1 MLQERFPDVFGTH
14 VQAQTGKLGG
24 DSHKN
29 LALIFDFAFCRHPLR
44 DLDLDSGACFT
55 PVLPNFVPTVLPKVL
70 PNVTLLAFDLVVR
83 EAVFGRL
90 VQHLARTTHAA
101 S

>member
-1 MLQERFPDVFGTH
+1 MLQESVPDALGTH
-14 VQAQTGKLGG
+14 VRAQTGKLGG
-24 DSHKN
+24 DLHKN
-29 LALIFDFAFCRHPLR
+29 LALIFGFAFCRHPIR
-44 DLDLDSGACFT
+44 DLELDSV
-55 PVLPNFVPTVLPKVL
+55 PVLPLFKPKDLPKVL
-70 PNVTLLAFDLVVR
+70 PSVTLLALNLVVR